1 MEIISNK
8 KSYGK
13 SGKMFSNAALDN
25 NTLLSEHDGCTDI
38 EKVVVQM
45 IDATKFDGQNRKHMT

>member
-13 SGKMFSNAALDN
+13 SGKMFSNAALYND
-25 NTLLSEHDGCTDI
+25 TLLSEHDGCTDI
-38 EKVVVQM
+38 EKVVVKM
-45 IDATKFDGQNRKHMT
+45 MDTTKFDGQSGVHMT